1 MNMEKLKHSQAFLRK
16 RKMMAVMPLIVLP
29 FITMAFW
36 ALGGGKG
43 AKANITVNQK
53 GLNLNLPDAKLK
65 EENLA
70 DKLSFYDK
78 ADKDSA
84 KMEEWMK
91 TDPYYKQRT
100 DTGWLPENELQ
111 TITQASASKYNQR
124 LNNSPYQQTAN
135 NPEQK
140 LMEKLALL
148 QQQLN
153 KQPDEQTGNTPM
165 GNFENSTNNEFSSE
179 VNRLENMMQTMNTGN
194 GEDLEMKQLN
204 GTLEKILD
212 IQHPQRIK
220 EKLQAKSEKQ
230 KETVFPITTQSQIAS
245 MSLLDT
251 TGKGKTTLVNGFY
264 GLQERNSLII
274 QNTSAEATVYGNQT
288 LENGAVLQLRLAT
301 DIFVNGLL
309 IPKGNPVNGIANL
322 NNERLEIEI
331 NTIRYG
337 NILLP
342 VKLEVYDMDGLPG
355 IYIPGSISRD
365 VTKQSADNTLQLM
378 ELTSVDPTMKAQLA
392 AAGVNTIKGLLS
404 KKVKQV
410 KVMVKTGYRVL
421 LRDKNSNSVF

>member
-1 MNMEKLKHSQAFLRK
+1 MEKLKHSQTFLRK
-16 RKMMAVMPLIVLP
+16 RKMMMVMPAIVLP

-36 ALGGGKG
+36 ALGGGKDT
-43 AKANITVNQK
+43 KANTTSNQK

-91 TDPYYKQRT
+91 TDPYYKQKA
-100 DTGWLPENELQ
+100 DTGFLPVNQLEIISQ
-111 TITQASASKYNQR
+111 TSASKYNQH
-124 LNNSPYQQTAN
+124 LNTSLYQQAAN

-153 KQPDEQTGNTPM
+153 KQSEEQT
-165 GNFENSTNNEFSSE
+165 ENSTVGNIESPNSNEFSTE

-194 GEDLEMKQLN
+194 GEDSEMKQLN

-230 KETVFPITTQSQIAS
+230 KENVFPVTTQSQTAS
-245 MSLLDT
+245 ISLLDT
-251 TGKGKTTLVNGFY
+251 GKDKLTSSNGFY
-264 GLQERNSLII
+264 GLQERSSLLF

-288 LENGAVLQLRLAT
+288 LENGAVVQLRLAT

-322 NNERLEIEI
+322 NNERVDIEI
-331 NTIRYG
+331 STIRYG
-337 NILLP
+337 NYLLP
-342 VKLEVYDMDGLPG
+342 VKVEVYDMDGLPG

-378 ELTSVDPTMKAQLA
+378 ELTSVDPTMKSQLA
-392 AAGVNTIKGLLS
+392 AAGVNSLKSLIS

-421 LRDKNSNSVF
+421 LRDKNNNSTF

>member
-1 MNMEKLKHSQAFLRK
+1 MEKLKHSQAFLRK

-309 IPKGNPVNGIANL
+309 IPKGSPVNGIANL

>member
-1 MNMEKLKHSQAFLRK
+1 MEKLKHSQVFLRK
-16 RKMMAVMPLIVLP
+16 RKMMLVMPVIVLP
-29 FITMAFW
+29 FVTMAFW
-36 ALGGGKG
+36 ALGGGKE
-43 AKANITVNQK
+43 ARVNNIATQK

-91 TDPYYKQRT
+91 TDPYYKQKP
-100 DTGWLPENELQ
+100 DTGFLPANDLE
-111 TITQASASKYNQR
+111 TITQASASKYNQL
-124 LNNSPYQQTAN
+124 LNTSPYQQTSN

-153 KQPDEQTGNTPM
+153 KQPDEETENSTR
-165 GNFENSTNNEFSSE
+165 GNFENSNYGEFPSE
-179 VNRLENMMQTMNTGN
+179 VNRLENMMQVMNTGN
-194 GEDLEMKQLN
+194 GEDPEIKQLN

-220 EKLQAKSEKQ
+220 DKLQAKSEKQ
-230 KETVFPITTQSQIAS
+230 KENVFPITTQSQTAS
-245 MSLLDT
+245 ISLLDT
-251 TGKGKTTLVNGFY
+251 GKDKLTSANGFY
-264 GLQERNSLII
+264 GLQERNSLIF

-309 IPKGNPVNGIANL
+309 IPKGNPVNGIVTL

-337 NILLP
+337 NTLLP
-342 VKLEVYDMDGLPG
+342 IKLEVYDMDGLPG

-378 ELTSVDPTMKAQLA
+378 ELSSVDPTMKAQLA
-392 AAGVNTIKGLLS
+392 AAGVSTLKSLMS

-410 KVMVKTGYRVL
+410 KVTVKTGYKVL
-421 LRDKNSNSVF
+421 LRDKNNNSVF

>member
-1 MNMEKLKHSQAFLRK
+1 MEKLKHSQVFLRK
-16 RKMMAVMPLIVLP
+16 RKMMLIMPVIVLP

-36 ALGGGKG
+36 ALGGGKD
-43 AKANITVNQK
+43 AKATITANQK

-65 EENLA
+65 EENIA

-91 TDPYYKQRT
+91 TDPYYKQKA
-100 DTGWLPENELQ
+100 DTGFLSANELEIISQ
-111 TITQASASKYNQR
+111 TSASKYNQH
-124 LNNSPYQQTAN
+124 LNTSPYQQAAN

-153 KQPDEQTGNTPM
+153 KQPDEQIENSSI
-165 GNFENSTNNEFSSE
+165 GNFENSNKGEFSSE
-179 VNRLENMMQTMNTGN
+179 VSRLENMMQTMNTGN
-194 GEDLEMKQLN
+194 GEDPEMKQLN

-230 KETVFPITTQSQIAS
+230 KENVFPITTHSQTAS
-245 MSLLDT
+245 ISLLDT
-251 TGKGKTTLVNGFY
+251 GKDKTTSANGFF
-264 GLQERNSLII
+264 GVQEKNSLIF

-301 DIFVNGLL
+301 DIFINGLL

-337 NILLP
+337 NTLLP

-392 AAGVNTIKGLLS
+392 AAGVNTVKSLLS

-421 LRDKNSNSVF
+421 LRDKNNNSVF

>member
-1 MNMEKLKHSQAFLRK
+1 MEKFKHSQVFLRR
-16 RKMMAVMPLIVLP
+16 RKMMAAMPLIVLP

-43 AKANITVNQK
+43 AKANITANQK

-91 TDPYYKQRT
+91 TDPYYKQKG
-100 DTGWLPENELQ
+100 DTGWLPVNELQ
-111 TITQASASKYNQR
+111 TITQASASKYNQH
-124 LNNSPYQQTAN
+124 LNTSPYQQTAN

-153 KQPDEQTGNTPM
+153 KQPEEQTENSAIE
-165 GNFENSTNNEFSSE
+165 NFENSNGGEFSSE
-179 VNRLENMMQTMNTGN
+179 ISRLENMMQTMNTGN
-194 GEDLEMKQLN
+194 TEDPELKQLN

-212 IQHPQRIK
+212 IQHPQRVK
-220 EKLQAKSEKQ
+220 EKLQVKSEKQ
-230 KETVFPITTQSQIAS
+230 KENVFPITTQSQTAS
-245 MSLLDT
+245 ISLLDT
-251 TGKGKTTLVNGFY
+251 GKDKTVSANGFY
-264 GLQERNSLII
+264 GLQERSSLIF
-274 QNTSAEATVYGNQT
+274 QNTSAEATVYGSQT

-309 IPKGNPVNGIANL
+309 IPKGNPVNGIAKL

-337 NILLP
+337 NTLLP
-342 VKLEVYDMDGLPG
+342 VKLEVYDVDGLPG

-392 AAGVNTIKGLLS
+392 AAGVNTVKSLLS
-404 KKVKQV
+404 RKVKQV

>member
-309 IPKGNPVNGIANL
+309 IPKGSPVNGIANL

>member
-1 MNMEKLKHSQAFLRK
+1 MEKLKHSQAFLRK
-16 RKMMAVMPLIVLP
+16 RKMMLIMPVIVLP

-36 ALGGGKG
+36 ALGGGKD

-65 EENLA
+65 DENLN

-91 TDPYYKQRT
+91 TDSYYKQKI
-100 DTGWLPENELQ
+100 DTGFIPGNELE
-111 TITQASASKYNQR
+111 ILSQASASKYNQH
-124 LNNSPYQQTAN
+124 LNTSPYQQTAN

-153 KQPDEQTGNTPM
+153 KQPDEQTENSAKQ
-165 GNFENSTNNEFSSE
+165 NFENSNSNEFSSE

-194 GEDLEMKQLN
+194 GEDPEMKQLN

-230 KETVFPITTQSQIAS
+230 KENVFPISTQSQTAS
-245 MSLLDT
+245 ISLLDT
-251 TGKGKTTLVNGFY
+251 GKDKIISSDGFY
-264 GLQERNSLII
+264 GLQERSSLIF

-288 LENGAVLQLRLAT
+288 LQNGAVLQLRLAT

-337 NILLP
+337 NTLLP
-342 VKLEVYDMDGLPG
+342 VKLEVYDMDGLLG
-355 IYIPGSISRD
+355 IYIPSSISRD

-378 ELTSVDPTMKAQLA
+378 ELSSVDPSMKAQLA
-392 AAGVNTIKGLLS
+392 AAGVNTVKSLLS
-404 KKVKQV
+404 KKVKQI